1 MRGFSVGHNLIVD
14 CFGPCLSRAAK
25 GPLPCVVT
33 SPWGEPLPPSSTLR
47 ALINPANQLLVG
59 TSLPYFPRGDPL
71 PVPPPPGLGSSS
83 GWGGMDA
90 GSNMVYPAQA
100 VDGVTHLHAGPKL
113 RTALAA
119 TRFNSLGQRC
129 RIGSTVL
136 SPAFQ
141 LTHFDLIAH
150 TPTPFWCPSTD
161 HIGHMQWR
169 QQLISCYL
177 SSVLAVVN
185 GAPPGVE
192 CTGSQFLSI
201 PSLSNHGRSHSLLY
215 IATPL
220 LGSGAS
226 GAPVKA
232 AVEVAVEAVSYLR
245 ACNLRTRLMLRF
257 VSNDA
262 EAFAELNA
270 ALLI

>member
-1 MRGFSVGHNLIVD
+1 
-14 CFGPCLSRAAK
+14 
-25 GPLPCVVT
+25 
-33 SPWGEPLPPSSTLR
+33 
-47 ALINPANQLLVG
+47 
-59 TSLPYFPRGDPL
+59 
-71 PVPPPPGLGSSS
+71 
-83 GWGGMDA
+83 MDA

-113 RTALAA
+113 RAALAA
-119 TRFNSLGQRC
+119 TRINSLGQRC
-129 RIGSTVL
+129 GIGSTVL

-141 LTHFDLIAH
+141 LKHFDIIAH

-169 QQLISCYL
+169 QQLISCYV

-185 GAPPGVE
+185 DAPPGVE

-201 PSLSNHGRSHSLLY
+201 PSLSNHRRNQSLVY

-220 LGSGAS
+220 LGSGAC

-232 AVEVAVEAVSYLR
+232 AVEAAVEAVSYLR
-245 ACNLRTRLMLRF
+245 ACNLRNRLILRF

-262 EAFAELNA
+262 EAFAVLNA
-270 ALLI
+270 AFSI